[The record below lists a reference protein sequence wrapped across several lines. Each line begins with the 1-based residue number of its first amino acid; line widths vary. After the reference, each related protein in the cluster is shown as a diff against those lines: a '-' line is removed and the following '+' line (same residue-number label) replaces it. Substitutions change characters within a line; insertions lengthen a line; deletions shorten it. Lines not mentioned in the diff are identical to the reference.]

1 MFGVDGSTGEA
12 QAGAAGERP
21 VILFVAA
28 VSVTLEKFVVPI
40 AEALHDRG
48 WTTIGASEG
57 ASLVAGFDSVLD
69 LPAFRRRGLLPHLR
83 AFRAL
88 IRAIRAVR
96 PDVVHLNTPA
106 AVALGRVAAAV
117 ARVPSV
123 SVIHG
128 TFLEPR
134 SSLTLAFGLVESLTA
149 RLSRVTVVLN
159 EDDARFY
166 RRVTGR
172 RRVLSAPAG
181 GAGVGLSGLGR
192 VPGRERTGAVAL
204 YLGRLAGDK
213 NLDFLVRA
221 WATARRSCPELVL
234 RFVGSAVAG
243 DPGWDP
249 PDAPGIEFAPWT
261 DDPLSE
267 MQDAAVVVSA
277 SRREGFPLTVAEAV
291 VAGVPVVAVEN
302 RGTREIERQ
311 AGADAITLVKCDPD
325 QLAAAINS
333 AVAGLPRTQFRE
345 ALARRW
351 GREATVAFHVSV
363 VGDRFGPPPSSW
375 PESVN

>member
-1 MFGVDGSTGEA
+1 
-12 QAGAAGERP
+12 
-21 VILFVAA
+21 
-28 VSVTLEKFVVPI
+28 
-40 AEALHDRG
+40 
-48 WTTIGASEG
+48 
-57 ASLVAGFDSVLD
+57 
-69 LPAFRRRGLLPHLR
+69 
-83 AFRAL
+83 
-88 IRAIRAVR
+88 
-96 PDVVHLNTPA
+96 
-106 AVALGRVAAAV
+106 
-117 ARVPSV
+117 
-123 SVIHG
+123 
-128 TFLEPR
+128 
-134 SSLTLAFGLVESLTA
+134 
-149 RLSRVTVVLN
+149 VTVVLN